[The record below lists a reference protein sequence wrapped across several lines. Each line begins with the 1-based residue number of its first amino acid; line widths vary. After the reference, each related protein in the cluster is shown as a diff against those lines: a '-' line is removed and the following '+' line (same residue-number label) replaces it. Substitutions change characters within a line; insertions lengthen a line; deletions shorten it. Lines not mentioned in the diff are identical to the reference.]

1 MGKNSPGKVDEETKF
16 FKYMYALRQ
25 DIDWVYE
32 IVKLL
37 EGVSID
43 NQSDQSRDFGISYVI
58 KFLEKYCRSKD
69 DYEFLLAAYGFLEG
83 FTYIDYE
90 SCDKRATVYWQY
102 ACKYKTHEFIK
113 TRWGIQSVPNSL
125 RKRHKKILGYL
136 NKISDEIKAKN
147 DGKLGLIEKVPKK
160 LEFPKPR
167 KIENTIDTL
176 KNGVSYINPNNESKS
191 HQPNAA
197 HNTELKNEALKNP
210 SPQPLEPG
218 INQINKNS
226 IEQEESEQKIPDTN
240 SISICE
246 EDEQDVSTKDSD
258 IQVSTNANNRE
269 HNLQETFF
277 IGLFP
282 DESPE
287 PSMSPNKLSV
297 IKKSLKNIL
306 GVIVYTIFVV
316 KITIIIFTEIQQKN
330 QPDKTRRQLEFENM
344 DRQLSS
350 EFCINGRTEM
360 TRSYWN
366 DETGQ
371 TETISLFV
379 GEEVNGGTIDAEN
392 N

>member
-1 MGKNSPGKVDEETKF
+1 MRKSIPSEEIDEKTDF
-16 FKYMYALRQ
+16 FKKMVALRL
-25 DIDWVYE
+25 DIDLIYE

-37 EGVSID
+37 EGISID
-43 NQSDQSRDFGISYVI
+43 NRDEQSRDFGISYVI
-58 KFLEKYCRSKD
+58 KFLEKYCMSKD
-69 DYEFLLAAYGFLEG
+69 DYEFMLAIYGFLEK
-83 FTYIDYE
+83 FTYEDYRFYE
-90 SCDKRATVYWQY
+90 ARITAYWQY
-102 ACKYKTHEFIK
+102 VCKHKTHKFIK
-113 TRWGIQSVPNSL
+113 TSWGCTSVPGML
-125 RKRHKKILGYL
+125 RDEYKRIIGYL
-136 NKISDEIKAKN
+136 DKKTQEIKNAN
-147 DGKLGLIEKVPKK
+147 NNKLGIIEEVPKK

-176 KNGVSYINPNNESKS
+176 KNGTSYINPNNESEN
-191 HQPNAA
+191 HQPNAE
-197 HNTELKNEALKNP
+197 HNTELKNETLKSP
-210 SPQPLEPG
+210 SPKPLEPE
-218 INQINKNS
+218 ISLTNKNS
-226 IEQEESEQKIPDTN
+226 IEQEGNEQKSPDTN
-240 SISICE
+240 NISICE
-246 EDEQDVSTKDSD
+246 EAQDTSTKNSG